1 LAVGS
6 WQYAQMIYANDKTL
20 ANRSSFM
27 ETSTVKNFRDLIV
40 WQRGIK
46 LAKEVYQLTS
56 KFPQQEVFGI
66 TNQLRR
72 ASVSIP
78 SNIAEGQGR
87 QYRKEFVQFLYVAIG
102 SVNELDTQFVIA
114 EEIGYLSQSE
124 VIPVL
129 HEIGEIR
136 KMLFGL
142 IHSLK

>member
-1 LAVGS
+1 
-6 WQYAQMIYANDKTL
+6 
-20 ANRSSFM
+20 M
-27 ETSTVKNFRDLIV
+27 ESSTVKNYRDLIV

-56 KFPQQEVFGI
+56 KFPQQEIFGI

-87 QYRKEFVQFLYVAIG
+87 QYRKEFIQFLYMAVG
-102 SVNELDTQFVIA
+102 SVSELDTQFVIA
-114 EEIGYLSQSE
+114 EEVGYLSQSE
-124 VIPVL
+124 ILPVL
-129 HEIGEIR
+129 QEIGEIR

-142 IHSLK
+142 IYSLK

>member
-129 HEIGEIR
+129 HEMGEIR

>member
-1 LAVGS
+1 
-6 WQYAQMIYANDKTL
+6 
-20 ANRSSFM
+20 
-27 ETSTVKNFRDLIV
+27 
-40 WQRGIK
+40 
-46 LAKEVYQLTS
+46 
-56 KFPQQEVFGI
+56 VFGI

-124 VIPVL
+124 VFPVL
-129 HEIGEIR
+129 KEIGEMR